1 MKHYI
6 LVLILICCR
15 ILSNENIKLSH
26 LVLSHEDD
34 KINRQ
39 QNTKTLNRHQRFDF
53 GVIWCF
59 GVLVAF
65 FYFGRFRNQSVMEI
79 RHYIRLIT

>member
-1 MKHYI
+1 VQFQCTLPFI
-6 LVLILICCR
+6 
-15 ILSNENIKLSH
+15 SNENIKLSH
-26 LVLSHEDD
+26 LVLSHEVN

-65 FYFGRFRNQSVMEI
+65 FHFGRFRNQSVIEI
-79 RHYIRLIT
+79 RHYLRPITYNQQ